1 MSRSTS
7 SSETDDLNEVT
18 RAEDILLGSL
28 GYGEGASI
36 IAVESTSSGYAGTA
50 QWDDG
55 QIFEFRSE
63 EELSDLEAWALEVLS
78 AASRRSR
85 RVS

>member
-1 MSRSTS
+1 MSRSS
-7 SSETDDLNEVT
+7 QSSEPEYLSEVT

-36 IAVESTSSGYAGTA
+36 IAVEVTSSGYAGTA

-55 QIFEFRSE
+55 QIFEFRSDE
-63 EELSDLEAWALEVLS
+63 KLTELETWALEVFVNRCRL
-78 AASRRSR
+78 
-85 RVS
+85 